1 MYLDTCSL
9 KDNDSVVQESLHK
22 YFITHFDKHRIR
34 RNALVLS
41 PSGVT
46 EPFTRTPRKALEI
59 LDRLHAHCRFQG
71 NAVECEGSFI
81 QEYVGASRVKPVLY
95 GSG

>member
-9 KDNDSVVQESLHK
+9 KDNDSVVQDSLQ
-22 YFITHFDKHRIR
+22 THFDKHRIR